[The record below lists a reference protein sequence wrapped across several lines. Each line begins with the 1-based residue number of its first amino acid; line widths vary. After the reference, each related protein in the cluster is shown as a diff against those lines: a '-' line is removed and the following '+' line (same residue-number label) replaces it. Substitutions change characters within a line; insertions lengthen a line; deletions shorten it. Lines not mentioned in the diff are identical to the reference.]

1 MGEKQAKKTLKQEIQ
16 KLKTRKNKL
25 TNLRNT
31 KTEKIQALHSEV
43 TDLEKEITT
52 INAELT
58 EKEAQLKRAEY
69 STALQK
75 LDDAALNKLS
85 KRQAELLAEQIL
97 DGTIPSLLED
107 DNVATNSNGE
117 NDVVTSSNDSKGE

>member
-31 KTEKIQALHSEV
+31 KTEKLQALHSDV
-43 TDLEKEITT
+43 TDHEKEITT

-107 DNVATNSNGE
+107 DNV
-117 NDVVTSSNDSKGE
+117 VTSSNNSKGE